1 MPLDPH
7 AKRFLDMAAAAG
19 VPEPS
24 KLTPS
29 EMRHAFLRL
38 ARALDPEKVPVGRI
52 DNREL
57 PGPGGALRIRIYTPA
72 ATGAGQLPG
81 LIFFHGG
88 GWVFG
93 SLDTHDGLCRVLA
106 NEAGCRVISVA
117 YRLGPEHKFPAAVE
131 DSYAATR
138 WVAENAQELGIDP
151 NRIAVAGDSAGGS
164 LAAVVCQLAKQ
175 EAGPDLALQV
185 LICPAMDMSAE
196 TQSRRAFAEGYFLD
210 KTTLQWSLDHYCRP
224 GVDLKDPRISPL
236 RAADL
241 SGLPPAH
248 IHTAEFDP
256 FRDEGK
262 AYADRLE
269 RAGVK
274 VRYACHDG
282 MIHHFYGMAAIIPYA
297 RTAMTSAGAA
307 IKQALA

>member
-1 MPLDPH
+1 MP
-7 AKRFLDMAAAAG
+7 
-19 VPEPS
+19 
-24 KLTPS
+24 
-29 EMRHAFLRL
+29 
-38 ARALDPEKVPVGRI
+38 
-52 DNREL
+52 
-57 PGPGGALRIRIYTPA
+57 
-72 ATGAGQLPG
+72 
-81 LIFFHGG
+81 
-88 GWVFG
+88 
-93 SLDTHDGLCRVLA
+93 RVLT
-106 NEAGCRVISVA
+106 V
-117 YRLGPEHKFPAAVE
+117 LAALV
-131 DSYAATR
+131 YIATSPKMM
-138 WVAENAQELGIDP
+138 LL
-151 NRIAVAGDSAGGS
+151 AVRNLRRNLLRTLLTS
-164 LAAVVCQLAKQ
+164 LAIMVLVMMVTLIWTVV
-175 EAGPDLALQV
+175 
-185 LICPAMDMSAE
+185 
-196 TQSRRAFAEGYFLD
+196 YFLD

-307 IKQALA
+307 IKLALA